1 VSLTEFVD
9 ELDRSQQS
17 LVVVNREAPEPVQRM
32 LVNLFDDQPVS
43 VSESDLPDRGSNVVL
58 LLDDDEVVASSPLA
72 AFQDAILFVNSDIYI
87 TGARDLEDLT
97 VPDVI
102 RELDDVPFRLLGY
115 PESHHQK
122 LLLITMSRII
132 ERRAMRADTGTLRT
146 SFQRLSR
153 IDDESGTRTVY
164 ERLAETGVDVHV
176 YGIPDWTPPPE
187 FRVTMHGGY
196 DEPFERSWFV
206 VFTPETGDDHAA
218 LLAYERAPRTWEGFW
233 TYRRGLTLD
242 IARHIERTM

>member
-1 VSLTEFVD
+1 VSLTDFID
-9 ELDRSQQS
+9 DLDRSRHS
-17 LVVVNREAPEPVQRM
+17 LVVVNRDAPEPVQRM

-43 VSESDLPDRGSNVVL
+43 VSETELPDRGSNVVL

-87 TGARDLEDLT
+87 TGTRGVADLT
-97 VPDVI
+97 LPDVVKQ
-102 RELDDVPFRLLGY
+102 LDDVPFRLQGY

-122 LLLITMSRII
+122 LLLITMSRVI
-132 ERRAMRADTGTLRT
+132 ERRAMRADAGTLRT

-153 IDDESGTRTVY
+153 INDESGTRTVY
-164 ERLAETGVDVHV
+164 ERLADAGVDVHV

-196 DEPFERSWFV
+196 DEQFERSWFV
-206 VFTPETGDDHAA
+206 VFTPESGDDHAA

-233 TYRRGLTLD
+233 THRRELTVD